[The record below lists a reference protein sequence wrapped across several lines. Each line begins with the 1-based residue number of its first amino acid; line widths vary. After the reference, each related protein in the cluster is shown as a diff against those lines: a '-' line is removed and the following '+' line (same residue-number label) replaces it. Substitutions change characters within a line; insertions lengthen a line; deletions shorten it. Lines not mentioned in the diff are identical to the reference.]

1 MSVRG
6 GTFRKTGTYSVASPD
21 FRLAGRDKPKD
32 PTQLDPDKAT
42 ARQLLLQLADF
53 SLSWRYI
60 CDRCLL
66 DNPDSDTWSADR
78 EQLAKIYQAVLE
90 IRSQPDGWKQAPTK
104 EEVARLGLTPPTN
117 FSRRVADNEYRFVWP
132 KGHPLRPKKQKKQT
146 SASTATNEEEETT
159 DTDNRSG
166 AVNEADA
173 VGRDGDADGRVD
185 RLLAKVSQLEAVL
198 SKYVATT
205 DSLEREGAGTSSSAV
220 SLGTGVFSD
229 LLYVQLRQT
238 VSRPLG
244 VAVPDTAQWGP
255 SEIQQEF
262 ANSGLADA
270 DRKKLLRKYKM
281 DTEFALLPGQI
292 EEEDRKK
299 LTQAS
304 KEKETSAFKQS
315 TLIRDFVRPLLAGLD
330 MEAQGIRSLLE
341 LRESNLSWQDWYS
354 QFDSIISILY
364 ESVQS
369 LRDVYR
375 LLSAAF
381 SASERE
387 RLEIVMKHIHPQ
399 YTLPAQQHKAVKT
412 KLVTEELKTA
422 ARQHDEAWFFAH
434 QGNRGQFG
442 SRKEGPSR
450 GVRKTSKAAKARRAN
465 RLRAGPL
472 SETADNS
479 AETQPAPS
487 QTPGRKQKKGG
498 KVGGPKGAPKSE

>member
-6 GTFRKTGTYSVASPD
+6 GTFKKTGTFSVASPD
-21 FRLAGRDKPKD
+21 FRLAGRNRPKD
-32 PTQLDPDKAT
+32 PTQVDPDKAS

-53 SLSWRYI
+53 SLSWKYI
-60 CDRCLL
+60 RDSCFL
-66 DNPDSDTWSADR
+66 DNPDSDTYSANR
-78 EQLAKIYQAVLE
+78 AELAKIFQAVLD
-90 IRSQPDGWKQAPTK
+90 IRGQPDGWKQAPTK

-117 FSRRVADNEYRFVWP
+117 FSRRIADDEYRFAWP
-132 KGHPLRPKKQKKQT
+132 KGHPLRPKKQKKKT
-146 SASTATNEEEETT
+146 STPTVANERREPTST
-159 DTDNRSG
+159 DMRSV

-173 VGRDGDADGRVD
+173 VVRDGDADGRVD
-185 RLLAKVSQLEAVL
+185 RLLAKVSQLEATL

-229 LLYVQLRQT
+229 LLYAQLRQT

-255 SEIQQEF
+255 LEIQQEF
-262 ANSGLADA
+262 SNSGLADA
-270 DRKKLLRKYKM
+270 DRKKILRKYKM
-281 DTEFALLPGQI
+281 DTEFSLLPGQI

-304 KEKETSAFKQS
+304 KEKETSAYKQS

-330 MEAQGIRSLLE
+330 WEARGIKALLE
-341 LRESNLSWQDWYS
+341 LRDANIPWADWHD
-354 QFDSIISILY
+354 QFDSTIGMLY
-364 ESVQS
+364 ESVQG
-369 LRDVYR
+369 LKDVYR
-375 LLSAAF
+375 LLSASF

-422 ARQHDEAWFFAH
+422 ARLHDEAWFFAH
-434 QGNRGQFG
+434 QGNKSQFG
-442 SRKEGPSR
+442 SRKETTTR
-450 GVRKTSKAAKARRAN
+450 GVKKPSKSNRAKRAARLKAGA
-465 RLRAGPL
+465 L
-472 SETADNS
+472 SES
-479 AETQPAPS
+479 AQSTEPQSALS
-487 QTPGRKQKKGG
+487 QTPGKHQKKGG
-498 KVGGPKGAPKSE
+498 KVGGQKGAPKNE